1 MLSELLWEIFAP
13 VKVLGQAKAK
23 NLSNR
28 VYIHGTN
35 QWKLQEVWTK
45 INANNETLEYI

>member
-1 MLSELLWEIFAP
+1 MLSESLWKILAP

-23 NLSNR
+23 NSSNH

-35 QWKLQEVWTK
+35 QWNLQEVWTK
-45 INANNETLEYI
+45 INANDETLVLI